1 MNSIKD
7 KKWLNWERRRSKK
20 INPINYIYIVAL
32 CFIAYF
38 PIIQSNFLWNDY
50 DQITRSFYPELESWK
65 SLFSPSIFWNE
76 NPLALLSYYLESLI
90 PFNDAFVHRT
100 INILLHICASI
111 LLYRL
116 LNRLHISGA
125 FLTSLFFAVH
135 PVAIQTLFWPGYR
148 SSLIILCIILACL
161 FLALD
166 RKKEAA
172 RKTALALSVLAAF
185 IHPIAIII
193 PLCLFLNV
201 FAKNKKFKLT
211 NFNKVIPYIMTVFL
225 LGILAE
231 TFENNAVQQLSQT
244 STELQEVS
252 PNFWYQFSEY
262 IKLLYFPVGAAFFIP
277 VDSTIQT
284 DVHVILP
291 ILLLASAY
299 LSLFIFIRTIW
310 ARLLIMGMSL
320 LFTLLI
326 YASCQK
332 GLFLDG
338 SLALDE
344 SLIYIA
350 IIPAIALVISS
361 INAIV
366 VRKIPKLSIVW
377 FSIAGLFI
385 LISISISVI
394 RGMQLNET
402 LKMWEYFNDNW
413 SESIVPKQALS
424 DYLMENPYGKYDI
437 NDHIYLLEFVTQKDS
452 QDLERKIQLARLYVK
467 DKQNTNA
474 SKTYEN
480 IVNNETI
487 LDKTILEEA
496 ANHFELQGLYREA
509 RIIRN
514 RLNEMAQ

>member
-7 KKWLNWERRRSKK
+7 KKWLHWERRRSKK
-20 INPINYIYIVAL
+20 INPVNFIYIAAL
-32 CFIAYF
+32 CFIAFF
-38 PIIQSNFLWNDY
+38 PILQSNILWNDY
-50 DQITRSFYPELESWK
+50 DQIARSFYPELQSWK
-65 SLFSPSIFWNE
+65 SIFSPSIFWNE
-76 NPLALLSYYLESLI
+76 NPLALLSYYLESLL
-90 PFNDAFVHRT
+90 PFNDAFVHRLF
-100 INILLHICASI
+100 NILLHSCASI

-135 PVAIQTLFWPGYR
+135 PVAIQTLYWPGYR
-148 SSLIILCIILACL
+148 SSLIILCLILWCL

-166 RKKEAA
+166 RKKEKA

-211 NFNKVIPYIMTVFL
+211 NFNKVIPYIITVFL

-231 TFENNAVQQLSQT
+231 TFENDAVQEFSQLS
-244 STELQEVS
+244 SDAQEAS
-252 PNFWYQFSEY
+252 PHFLYQFSEY
-262 IKLLYFPVGAAFFIP
+262 LKLIYLPFGAAFFIP
-277 VDSTIQT
+277 VESNIQT
-284 DVHVILP
+284 NTFILFP
-291 ILLLASAY
+291 II
-299 LSLFIFIRTIW
+299 LFATIYFALFTFIRTIW

-344 SLIYIA
+344 SLIYVA
-350 IIPAIALVISS
+350 IIPALTLVTSS

-366 VRKIPKLSIVW
+366 VHKIPKLSIVW
-377 FSIAGLFI
+377 FSFAGLFI
-385 LISISISVI
+385 LISIGISIN
-394 RGMQLNET
+394 RGMQVNET
-402 LKMWEYFNDNW
+402 LKLWEYFNINW
-413 SESIVPKQALS
+413 SESIIPKKAIS
-424 DYLMENPYGKYDI
+424 DHLMENSYGKYDI
-437 NDHIYLLEFVTQKDS
+437 DDHIYFLEFVTEKDS
-452 QDLERKIQLARLYVK
+452 EDLERKIQLARLYAK
-467 DKQNTNA
+467 DKQNANA
-474 SKTYEN
+474 SKTYES
-480 IVNNETI
+480 IVSSDKT
-487 LDKTILEEA
+487 LDKAILEEA
-496 ANHFELQGLYREA
+496 ANHYEIQGLYREA

-514 RLNEMAQ
+514 RLDQMAQ